1 MSERGSV
8 DEVKRPAKTDLKLKN
23 FLGVTQRTLQVWAPL
38 YILLYQKSQICAITT
53 NLMGII
59 LKNITFK
66 EDRALIKVQV
76 EGCLTPKERVV
87 LKQLLYNR
95 YPKIKEHACRN
106 SHGPRFDDCV
116 ETTSLAHVL
125 EHVILE
131 EMALG
136 ETREGR
142 SVALRKTAVK
152 PSNSSTSLSF
162 LLQRKGENEST
173 SLYSLDKAMRA
184 FVAKTTNLGEGLA
197 KIEMKYYDDISTLQ
211 AINKATSSLNE
222 MLLACKM

>member
-1 MSERGSV
+1 MKISNRMSI
-8 DEVKRPAKTDLKLKN
+8 KL
-23 FLGVTQRTLQVWAPL
+23 VE
-38 YILLYQKSQICAITT
+38 
-53 NLMGII
+53 II
-59 LKNITFK
+59 FK
-66 EDRALIKVQV
+66 EDRAIIKVQV
-76 EGCLTPKERVV
+76 QQCLTPQERVC
-87 LKQLLYNR
+87 LREALYKK
-95 YPKIKEHACRN
+95 YPNIRN
-106 SHGPRFDDCV
+106 HSCKNSNGPTFGDCV
-116 ETTSLAHVL
+116 ETTSIAHIF

-211 AINKATSSLNE
+211 AINRATSSLNE
-222 MLLACKM
+222 MLKVCKNGKVE